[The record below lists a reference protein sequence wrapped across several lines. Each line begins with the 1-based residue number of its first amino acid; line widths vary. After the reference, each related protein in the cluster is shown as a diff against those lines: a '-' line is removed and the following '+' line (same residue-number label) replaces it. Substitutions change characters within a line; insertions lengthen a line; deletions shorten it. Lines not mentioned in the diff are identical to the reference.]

1 MVLGIIIPKKRGPL
15 PIGFYFVSMLTML
28 AAWGHGTIVPPR
40 YVSQWATSDLYGDTS
55 CQTDNFY

>member
-15 PIGFYFVSMLTML
+15 PISFYFVSMVTML

-40 YVSQWATSDLYGDTS
+40 YVSQWG
-55 CQTDNFY
+55 NE